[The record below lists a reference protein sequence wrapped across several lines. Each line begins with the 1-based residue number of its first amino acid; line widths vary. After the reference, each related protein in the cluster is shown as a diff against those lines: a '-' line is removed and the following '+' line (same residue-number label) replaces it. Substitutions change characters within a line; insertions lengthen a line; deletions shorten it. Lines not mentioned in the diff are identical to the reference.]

1 MLRSKCDKSLKS
13 FWTARQENSVV
24 EDRTHKTLLRFIRKI
39 LDVPAGYSKQDL
51 TMFRSIASRQY
62 PSLLPIVEE
71 YLRLAERSET
81 DTIPASLTHKS
92 RLTRSSGLGQMHLF
106 DLLRQRRL
114 FSSNADLANFAAKVL
129 PGIKGNRF
137 DKMSRGDIA
146 ARIIEYLETKD
157 LRTRRELE
165 SSMREAMR
173 VDSADGL
180 DRQSF
185 VSKWEKIIK
194 GIQL

>member
-1 MLRSKCDKSLKS
+1 M
-13 FWTARQENSVV
+13 V